1 MATKKVDRTPE
12 KNLIGT
18 GENAV
23 AVEHRVVACNEQY
36 ITVDAGKLSKG
47 LKTTFEGV
55 AMVFDS
61 IGVPVD
67 IGVSVGAE
75 DSGDVGS
82 SVGTGSSV
90 EKKKEKT
97 EAEPV
102 VEAKAQAETAPVEE
116 TQKEVPEE
124 PDPAAE
130 AKVAGTEN
138 TEDAENKEAKEAPVE
153 KAAEVT
159 PSITI
164 DDITKIIVQ
173 KIKQNRKNNEKIGS
187 ILKAYQVSK
196 VSDLS
201 TSKYEAFL
209 TDLSAI

>member
-1 MATKKVDRTPE
+1 MAVKKKE
-12 KNLIGT
+12 K
-18 GENAV
+18 
-23 AVEHRVVACNEQY
+23 
-36 ITVDAGKLSKG
+36 ITEERASAQMTQMAQMISVDAGKLSKG

-75 DSGDVGS
+75 
-82 SVGTGSSV
+82 TPV
-90 EKKKEKT
+90 EEQKEEKT
-97 EAEPV
+97 EASPV
-102 VEAKAQAETAPVEE
+102 TKTEAKAETAPVEE
-116 TQKEVPEE
+116 TQKEVPEVPVQE
-124 PDPAAE
+124 ASAPAAE
-130 AKVAGTEN
+130 AKAAGTES
-138 TEDAENKEAKEAPVE
+138 TEDTENKEAKEAPVE